1 MEDRQRKRWGLWRIL
16 LLTAGVLLVCWPAS
30 SRGDGDPAISA
41 ADPIS
46 TESFDTLPL
55 PPTVELAFQEI
66 TRNNEYVD
74 RLQELLKQKFTAF
87 ADEKERF
94 ATYRKTLE
102 NSWRSLLAMAGR
114 CVQEKAA
121 ELARKKLVDDSRQ
134 ALRGLNRLVKG
145 DPMIYASRLE
155 DDLKELCNPQP
166 RLGLLREEDIRDA
179 LEQIDAMRARWVQA
193 AQQEIDDTRRAKE
206 GRAKLRGRLEAQLAQ
221 LKSAQDKTVTFVAD
235 LKWLV
240 MILGLLSVCVILII
254 RTFPEEVQT
263 EWVASGQVTQFMTV
277 LIILIAIL
285 ALGITG
291 VLKENTLGTLLG
303 GIGGYVLSQGI
314 GRAAARYAA
323 KQVTYSRAAAGQRAP
338 WPEPPPSTGDSSAE

>member
-1 MEDRQRKRWGLWRIL
+1 MEDRQRKQWGLWRL
-16 LLTAGVLLVCWPAS
+16 LLLAAGVLLVFWPAS
-30 SRGDGDPAISA
+30 GRSDVDPAISA
-41 ADPIS
+41 ADPGS
-46 TESFDTLPL
+46 TESVETLPL

-74 RLQELLKQKFTAF
+74 RLQELLKQKLTAF

-102 NSWRSLLAMAGR
+102 NSWRALLAMAGK

-121 ELARKKLVDDSRQ
+121 ELARKKLADDSRQ

-193 AQQEIDDTRRAKE
+193 AQQEIDDARRLKE
-206 GRAKLRGRLEAQLAQ
+206 GRAKLRGRLEAQLSQ

-263 EWVASGQVTQFMTV
+263 EWVASGQVIQFMTV

-323 KQVTYSRAAAGQRAP
+323 KQVTSSRAAAGPRAP
-338 WPEPPPSTGDSSAE
+338 WPEAPPSTGDSSAE